1 MNVKLYNIA
10 AILALGGS
18 LLSCSDDP
26 HFKIE
31 GEVEG
36 AYNVSLVL
44 EKSDFQGF
52 WIPVDSTRTSSSG
65 SFSIKAPSPASPEIY
80 RLSMG
85 DRFIY
90 FPVDSTETVSLTT
103 SSKNFGMQFS
113 LSGSDTAANL
123 AAFEKDLLGLNAT
136 DSASLAQFKR
146 NVYTKYIKDA
156 QGSIVS
162 YYVLTKIIGDKPL
175 YDPTDRQD
183 AKYYAA
189 VATQFDQFRPDDP
202 HGRMVKEVSLQVM
215 KARNKAEGK
224 RTVVE
229 APEVK
234 VLDIELPDEHG
245 KNVKLSDVVG
255 KGKKVAV
262 IFSMMTDAKA
272 HVFNRE
278 LARIYNE
285 KAGTVQFYQVSFD
298 PGQYEWREAAK
309 NLPWITVL
317 DPAGNASSAISDYNL
332 YAIPAVF
339 IYSAD
344 GELIDRAES
353 IEDLKK
359 KL

>member
-1 MNVKLYNIA
+1 MNHKITYFSVSV
-10 AILALGGS
+10 AIGI
-18 LLSCSDDP
+18 LLSSCSGEP
-26 HFKIE
+26 KFKIE
-31 GEVEG
+31 GEVSD
-36 AYNVSLVL
+36 AADKPLVL
-44 EKSDFQGF
+44 EKSDFNGF
-52 WIPVDSTRTSSSG
+52 WIPVDSTRTDGSG
-65 SFSIKAPSPASPEIY
+65 HFSIKAPAPASPEIY
-80 RLSMG
+80 RLSFA
-85 DRFIY
+85 DRYVY
-90 FPVDSTETVSLTT
+90 FPVDSTETVTLATTEKDFGAVFTLT
-103 SSKNFGMQFS
+103 
-113 LSGSDTAANL
+113 GSDNAANL